1 MFMDFM
7 KKMMKNDKVL
17 VALFL
22 VLLVT
27 FVFLYRKNMGYS
39 WDKFSMPRIPKI
51 NNVVKKNIEAA
62 RKKAEAEAARKKA
75 EAEAARKKAEEEA
88 ARKKAEEE
96 AARKQAEEEAAKKQA
111 EEAET
116 REEPELAKV
125 EPEVVK
131 EKPLELTET
140 SNNLNIENQLVVDTP
155 TEKKSEPPKDE
166 MVLCDNS
173 ETCPKDHWCYN
184 NMCVGFASKCQ
195 EVSNEKNKKM
205 EEFTNSKTIETALLE
220 PVPSIITIT
229 SGALY

>member
-39 WDKFSMPRIPKI
+39 WDKFSMPNMPKV
-51 NNVVKKNIEAA
+51 NNVVEKEI
-62 RKKAEAEAARKKA
+62 
-75 EAEAARKKAEEEA
+75 
-88 ARKKAEEE
+88 
-96 AARKQAEEEAAKKQA
+96 EAAKKKV
-111 EEAET
+111 EETESKEEPVVAK
-116 REEPELAKV
+116 EEPEVAKEEPVTTKVEPKVAKEEPVTTKV
-125 EPEVVK
+125 EPEVAK
-131 EKPLELTET
+131 EEPLELTKT
-140 SNNLNIENQLVVDTP
+140 SNNLNIENQLVVDPP
-155 TEKKSEPPKDE
+155 TEKKPEPPKDE

-173 ETCPKDHWCYN
+173 ETCPEDHWCYN

-195 EVSNEKNKKM
+195 EVSNEENKKM
-205 EEFTNSKTIETALLE
+205 EEFTNSKTMETALLE
-220 PVPSIITIT
+220 PVPSVTTIS